1 MSEKQP
7 IAVLPWNG
15 FTTESDEEPTIDI
28 PFTMREVSLLILQIN
43 VNSAVDGFNIGYSVH
58 KKGMRAHENLLRR
71 QDKYLIHKMM
81 KESDE
86 DSK

>member
-1 MSEKQP
+1 MPSKQP

-15 FTTESDEEPTIDI
+15 FATESEEEPTTEVAL
-28 PFTMREVSLLILQIN
+28 TMREASLILINCN
-43 VNSAVDGFNIGYSVH
+43 VNNTVDGFNVGHSLH
-58 KKGMRAHENLLRR
+58 KKMLRAQENLLRR